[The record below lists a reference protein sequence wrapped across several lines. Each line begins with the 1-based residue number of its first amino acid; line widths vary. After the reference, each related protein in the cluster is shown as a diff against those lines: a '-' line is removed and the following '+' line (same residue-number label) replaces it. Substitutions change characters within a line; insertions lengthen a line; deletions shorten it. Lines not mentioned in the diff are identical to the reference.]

1 MEETNAR
8 HYFGDPAV
16 LQRSSFNE
24 AQVLDDNVAA
34 IRLLKALEAEGRDA
48 DEEEKAVLARYAGWG
63 GVSILFEYKTNNG
76 HRPMSPALST
86 ALFRAYGALAPESVA
101 GYAKGEGLMTAEEWE
116 SAKASV
122 NNAHFTAPDVIQSI
136 WKGIEGILPDGP
148 LEILEPA
155 AGVGSFLTFAPRS
168 IVEHARFTCVELDS
182 LSARILR
189 KIHPDATVYAQGFET
204 APLGRRFDLVVSNV
218 PFGNYNVPDLRYGGG
233 KLSVHDY
240 FFSRGVDLLKPGGVM
255 AAITSRYTM
264 DRKRRGVRG
273 DIARKA
279 DLMTAVRMPENSQT
293 AQAGCVVT
301 EDILFLRARSAIRT
315 LEEAYGLPWVST
327 NDTELPV
334 SEKQLLRL
342 RERGFENPE
351 RFHVNRYFVENP
363 DHVLG
368 TMQVG
373 TGQGGILALRV
384 VGEREDLAGRIGE
397 RLALLPDRLGELS
410 DADAPAERTEEP
422 EPVIVNAAQVRAH
435 RDIREMVGTVF
446 PRADGTL
453 AIVDGVEMGV
463 AGSRELRIADLPVG
477 KQKIKLYGDYL
488 PVRDAWREV
497 LRQMRETEPN
507 EDGTEH
513 PDMLTAQKDL
523 NRAYDAFVG
532 RHGPL
537 NKHLGALADD
547 IHAAAVSSIER
558 FDPITSRAE
567 KTGIFTERTMSPA
580 GEPERVNDPQDAV
593 ALSINR
599 FGRLD
604 LPYIAQKLGTDTWE
618 AKKALTEGESPLA
631 FVDPD
636 SGEMIPAYAYLSG
649 NVRRKLLDL
658 KGREDSRL
666 WQGHIAA
673 LDAVQPDPVPLSD
686 IEVIPGADWVPVE
699 VYRQFAMEVLQARWA
714 TISQDAQQWS
724 VKLVGVPQAAQM
736 DFGTER
742 RNVANLLERIMN
754 RGDIRVYD
762 KVDDRQV
769 LNGEETMLA
778 NEKAAAIQT
787 AWREWL
793 GQDAERVTALEGIYN
808 DRFCGFV
815 PMKVENAR
823 IAIQGQSKEI
833 SLRDSQRAAITRAI
847 LQPTGVFN
855 HEVGTGKTY
864 TQLGAGMKLL
874 ELGLIDR
881 AVFAVPKKTIG
892 QFAASAVSLF
902 PNRRIAVMDDS
913 QTKDKNRRRRFLAA
927 LSADRYDAVILTYN
941 GFQSIN
947 LPLESERDFLIDEQA
962 VIDDMLEMARSS
974 DDKYSVK
981 RLEKARKGLEAKMEL
996 LLQQREKGKDEIIG
1010 QFDQVLGKRV
1020 GLFVDEFHNFKN
1032 DSVSVP
1038 GNSLTIEG
1046 SVRALDMR
1054 MKSIY
1059 VRNNG
1064 GRFYGAS
1071 GTPVANSLLEF
1082 YVLQRYFQP
1091 DTLAEM
1097 GVDNPLAWFQTFL
1110 HQQAEAEP
1118 DPAGQ
1123 GWRVR
1128 ERPFLVNAAE
1138 AVVPLTMV
1146 MDTVRADDAGIPR
1159 PQATY
1164 TTRVIPNSAF
1174 FDGVL
1179 ADAAKRLEKIRAKQ
1193 VDPSEDNMLLVLHDL
1208 NKAGLDPRMVDQNHF
1223 VSEDEPCK
1231 INEVTRDIAAGLAAR
1246 DGYGLQL
1253 VFCDMGIPKSAAGRK
1268 ISNDET
1274 GDESKISEEEQL
1286 GMQGSFCF
1294 YDALI
1299 DKLVATG
1306 IPRERIATVYDAKND
1321 SQLEKLLQRANNGD
1335 FSVMIGSTMSMGVG
1349 LNMQTHVT
1357 DIRFLTVP
1365 YRPDQVEQA
1374 IGRGLRQGNTNSR
1387 INVTFYSQGQP
1398 EAYRY
1403 RLLDYKSKALR
1414 SVLQADRAV
1423 RRLDLSTQLNYNETM
1438 ALTMGD
1444 PRLADVFKLEDRLQK
1459 LRSLRKSHESRRSR
1473 AAESLRWVTETVER
1487 DRRRIGMIRELAP
1500 AMAAIPRDAKWSGRV
1515 LGDKAVGPLS
1525 VTGAMEPLLS
1535 RLPSDGVH
1543 IRFGGIPVRV
1553 MSNGFG
1559 LKYIL
1564 ENEGSVVYVTE
1575 NPSAMQAA
1583 MLDWDEVEAEVLQR
1597 IAANEAE
1604 IAQLRVALSK
1614 SFEHARE
1621 MEDLTREIEALRIA
1635 TGLEENADEAAQA
1648 AAAEHLARIAEEKGI
1663 LADAQAESEM
1673 AALTETV
1680 DPETLR
1686 AILEKRA
1693 PAVAAS
1699 DEEDAGKERRKG
1711 RRMVRAKSPEESLRP
1726 RRTPEEAIPAP
1737 LRPAD
1742 PGPTHRQEPSNGV
1755 DAKAVSANEGED
1767 GARIAIILGFNVRDM
1782 ADYREAIEA
1791 LRDILPEGLPVD
1803 MRVLAEGSPISEGDL
1818 REALTMVPGIRSV
1831 RLAEENLFAMAEN
1844 RADLARYGDMLMTLG
1859 TVQAQVGRKTVPLA
1873 KAMLNDPAGAGMP
1886 RVPVC
1891 AYSAEHVLPLSIT
1904 DRESLRA
1911 SWEERA
1917 ERHIRMGR
1925 RSPLEGAASDH
1936 PGEGA
1941 TPHAH
1946 TREIAGE
1953 AVPPAHPDGG
1963 GRPRVEEPSRLD
1975 DAPADDSTGT
1985 PPSDAPRI
1993 EDALLDYITQSYDS
2007 VVYLAKQEPS
2017 VENLSRYGSWKEAV
2031 KSALRELTR
2040 ADAAFAGYDTSTVDM
2055 GYLVHHFYLRHHV
2068 APEIPVAP
2076 TATRTPDAPVHPIQ
2090 DAPVPV
2096 LRTIPTVLRE
2106 FLPRSQYK
2114 ATEQGLRGEERE
2126 YFSDKMRELE
2136 QVIANMPQSYQTDG
2150 QGDNAPVTLHYFRG
2164 NADWYIIEK
2173 DSDPDGEGQ
2182 IQAFGLA
2189 DLGMGEPELGYI
2201 NIRELVQAGVEMDYH
2216 FAPRTLR
2223 ELKLEKY
2230 PEMVRESAPQPNTA
2244 EEMPQAIPSPERDGT
2259 ESALDALAPWLAP
2272 GQMTALRNV
2281 LGENPQ
2287 EDLSHTL
2294 GRLEAMAT
2302 RLRDPSQSG
2311 PGNRP
2316 IPTPRVAEIQA
2327 GAGLVLLTYR
2337 SPDGLRRWFITGMD
2351 QDSGALYGL
2360 QMVRSHHDSRW
2371 EAQMG
2376 PVSRQDL
2383 LDAGFL
2389 LDLVSTEPF
2398 VVADR
2403 MREMAPYI
2411 DGVDAMPA
2419 DAPVMR
2425 KIPPLEI
2432 PEVLRA
2438 LACPEQQALWRE
2450 MGAQA
2455 DRDLL
2460 QARLTRAAQWL
2471 ESPLSVSEAERQGL
2485 DGRAGLALRSGDL
2498 RVHWFL
2504 TGLNADGRSAFG
2516 LRITDEEAAL
2526 GRVDLRVALDEAP
2539 NIVIAHEP
2547 GPLRADLRDAA
2558 ILIESVEY
2566 EDDPRAIFWRGGQNG
2581 TLPMVQR
2588 IEDILDYERNTLE
2601 NEDVRVNTQAMEY
2614 LHLPPVRTLQWV
2626 TTTEA
2631 AAREYGDPQ
2640 MVIFTDPVVLA
2651 RDDHGGVLVAER
2663 ERLEVAASSIMTPA
2677 SVASLSDA
2685 AVDPIHVQARQA
2697 EQQAGNS
2704 VPFAPSRAEKAGLSE
2719 LAQKGPTYQSAVEAI
2734 ESAGGWDAV
2743 ADSLALQKSLQ
2754 DQLDHLIQ
2762 MRAELVSQVL
2772 QEGGWKWTGAAFA
2785 RNGGNDGVKIFPNG
2799 RSSGG
2804 NMVHWGYRITRR
2816 DGDAPVSL
2824 DVDDDM
2830 TLKARDLVGSMLA
2843 HRKNPQAVMGV
2854 GEPDRASPPAAGL
2867 SAEIQRNL
2875 KALRPFVPAQ
2885 QFNAICDVL
2894 AGESGLE
2901 SAESEARCLARF
2913 EQWISQRGIA
2923 YPDGRGGNGGHPLP
2937 DDAAIQGVSATC
2949 VLAYQNQSGTRKT
2962 YLTGMDDLG
2971 NLYGVSI
2978 RQSRVIAGP
2987 IDLAELLDQGET
2999 LRLTMAPAPVSE
3011 LLKEDGYDAQVVIS
3025 QPPVTS
3031 VPEGKSP
3038 LLQQVEQLAAD
3049 IRRKEA
3055 AQAASPSPTLGE
3067 IMAHRL
3073 SDLVAAKRLE
3083 EIFGS
3088 DDALGVRFV
3097 DHQGNEIPMTMD
3109 ADGQSVF
3116 PDGTSAT
3123 ICTNYAEQIKTHLPG
3138 YEVQIVGFEN
3148 EKNPDCAVAREEWH
3162 PGGHDF
3168 AIVDHRWLVDPW
3180 ARLVASVR
3188 DQIVYDLRD
3197 PDDAQKVADTYGDPL
3212 KWVLSGTSSI
3222 GHESALDLWDRT
3234 GLEGVIEAIEAG
3246 ERKAAGITIAE
3257 AAIIPTR
3264 AGVIA
3269 VPTDPNLPI
3278 YHAGLSDPVIPSTKN
3293 TAEQWLSGIPEDYRE
3308 SVRSVLVPFTVLPAK
3323 VKDATLTAA
3332 RTGHRMLNAELEGP
3346 EWWRNGQILLHA
3358 KIEDA
3363 TREVVEREW
3372 SLSWSRESVNNG
3384 RLYAM
3389 FTQILDHNLL
3399 DSLHSVDRV
3408 QADYGHVIVNGILGR
3423 NGIAEIMACRGL
3435 QPLRLLLTVEPDGMP
3450 GETLDRLTGYLADR
3464 LRGWRTDFPETP
3476 VVIDVLTVQGFP
3488 EPIMDQLR
3496 AVAESVRRVDTTD
3509 PEAAVRRADLT
3520 AQIGAPCDWVAAI
3533 LGHNFRSQQKR
3544 DLVKPLLVY
3553 QPDLIEIRLEKLLP
3567 DVFATLYQRNEANR
3581 RQMDL
3586 QGFTS
3591 LSRTLDAIA
3600 MQAPDVHA
3608 QPQKVEASAQPDNQP
3623 RIQASLL
3630 DVAPAEST
3638 VTKPVSNA
3646 ELPSATTFGT
3656 TDPIAQAMLTKI
3668 GASPYTLPYLLGDE
3682 RARDVDD
3689 PPYAEDAEWLAARV
3703 RFADEIDA
3711 VLNARIRQNVDALG
3725 ERGWMQPI
3733 LHGDL
3738 TRGGAMIHLDAM
3750 LNADGD
3756 MQGLSYRVSLAAD
3769 TEGREIR
3776 TVRDYLRGSSTQFAN
3791 ELHGIAE
3798 QIKQKFNQREQNG
3811 SQKTLD
3817 NYVVAHIREH
3827 APIVAQQA
3835 KANALEHFL
3844 LGNVMSAVSNAI
3856 LDAIEDK
3863 SLPQSMRD
3871 AAKAVLQGR
3880 EDMDDYR
3887 ARIGRLI
3894 FDAEM
3899 SGPAAGEAPP
3909 ADSQSASI
3917 ESVEDRAQP
3926 VRITLDNGAKPGW
3939 TDMPA
3944 LDLHGLHEGYRL
3956 RSESLGMQTQMT
3968 VMRQT
3973 ARGLMPVIRIMM
3985 NDPHHLTYL
3994 GDFEVEGDK
4003 RLLMAMLT
4011 LFTADPDAALRAA
4024 GVELRSVRLPDA
4036 HTMAYYL
4043 EAWYTARQ
4051 RSGHVE
4057 AALENYHR
4065 ANASATAPAPAEKA
4079 AAEES
4084 VPAESG
4090 DTQYPVIV
4098 LENVGDA
4105 VAGAMTGFSR
4115 SGKQLWLSRED
4126 GSVLAVEHADIDDW
4140 RLVGM
4145 FNRKGLDARD
4155 GDEARAIQAMLEARA
4170 EISLKIE
4177 VNEGLAKGPVPILT
4191 VQDGD
4196 GHLNRFF
4203 IDRLHE
4209 IHEDWKAANVAFA
4222 GLTEHYA
4229 GNGLVTLGRN
4239 ERQPTVS
4246 ADNAELRV
4254 RYDQPD
4260 DPATFVSVSMKFAGR
4275 KDAMTVSLM
4284 NNTGDSSD
4292 LWGDRKSIE
4301 NRNDLPGLIA
4311 QAEGLRDEAL
4321 RQRDVLWEL
4330 EPFIQAYLNSY
4341 AQAARHIR
4349 ATMDNVDKSL
4359 VTNESSAR
4367 DVYRAVGEAVREGQD
4382 IIETAAD
4389 DLRNVSENG
4398 QISMRVNDRLGHYA
4412 PARQHR
4418 EVLMAVR
4425 ALETELMQIA
4435 KDRLMQRGRD
4445 FLASADE
4452 STPIEDVAVAI
4463 FNKHGIEAPETPSM
4477 VNYVRDRDLQ
4487 RVQGAIGHN
4496 SMNPASQEIFE
4507 RMTGIRLE
4515 KTQKARVRQIDAWAN
4530 VTPEMRER
4538 MDAEGKSQREE
4549 RQNQKELR
4557 SAWESFAGMRMQ
4569 RGGTGQDYVLAMIGE
4584 GHTQVSS
4591 YKKGV
4596 SVQYGLLNPETHEV
4610 RYMTRSPQ
4618 FTRFCK
4624 AVLKMSVDGVVLDA
4638 LRKADLVDGPQPL
4651 VSESASEQDP
4661 EIERLFGGEGAAAE
4675 TDDGAAVQDAN
4686 DGGTSSAPI
4695 PENLSSWN
4703 AGDRVIWRKPGS
4715 YGQTPV
4721 PGVVIGAE
4729 EGGVVISVASP
4740 GEPGELLVKV
4750 LADPAKLLP
4759 RNTPAPL
4766 VDEAREA
4773 SAMPAAESRA
4783 KETDVEYVE
4792 LFDDEP
4798 AGLIDSDEASS
4809 GAGNFEETGG
4819 VCPWDPDEEND
4830 EHDAL
4835 LRKLADG
4842 FDRRAVPES
4851 LPMRSPDMFSAL
4863 GEIRLERSYANPHG
4877 VLPAQVTIQW
4887 NEGKSMLARASVN
4900 VARDMLGVYRGVW
4913 EIPGMAT
4920 PIHSISG
4927 GFPDFATAYT
4937 RLRDDLVAN
4946 LLSMARKDSETKT
4959 AALAMK
4965 LARRVAENPEGDGM
4979 EREPAQNVPAYTANI
4994 MALLRA
5000 VPSIP
5005 DGSEIRLTWE
5015 SRHGDPDMP
5024 CLAIHRPEGAGWH
5037 ATLLRDDLGRV
5048 NDGGE
5053 VLAQMEIG
5061 DDIAA
5066 AMEDP
5071 VRALW
5076 TGTPLRA
5083 ALPDE
5088 QWARIANN
5096 PLGSAND
5103 PELHLVSPVPLP
5115 AMAPAALPLWPRDEA
5130 GAEAFPVDER
5140 TDSVGNFSSY
5150 AALAFRFDG
5159 DHEVALKIA
5168 RDAGGFVPRAAMVNG
5183 HYLVSGDPNRKDEGR
5198 EADFAGAVRNAA
5210 KAALGMV
5217 RRDVSFTD
5225 SVEMRA
5231 IERSL
5236 ADWMQGKKPASEP
5249 LVRIVTPDMP
5259 ERGRLDEAGRVI
5271 VRLREGHS
5279 MRDGDDGFSTSVY
5292 AVVDGE
5298 DVFLGGHGDLR
5309 DALSCGNAVL
5319 ERRFAPDPMPWRAYM
5334 AGGFSLSG
5342 GPADGA
5348 QKAVPEVL
5356 EAPEGIPQSVWD
5368 FSVPAAAREALRE
5381 DLDRVR
5387 KAFPDLA
5394 YKTQNTVS
5402 RPGSDRHFTV
5412 DLANDRME
5420 TIRLHYILRP
5430 EDRGDDER
5438 LVSGKIAL
5446 IDVVAYGLDHRL
5458 YEWLARLDAVGFAD
5472 RIEYADV
5479 VNQPRNAEDAHV
5491 TLSAMLHRL
5500 ELQDVRR
5507 RRGLRPMEVLMTVT
5521 LSARDV
5527 PNYWESLQQRLEMAV
5542 AQMRSWK
5549 AAFPENPLRVHAYLL
5564 HGDGQEPLDEI
5575 HRRHAETQKMLAT
5588 AADVVIPVSTA
5599 KDRVEARL
5607 GHCDAVMVV
5616 GLPPRGEDPQG
5627 KELIKWIDR
5636 SFRAEDKKQF
5646 NRPTFVYQ
5654 PAFSEIH
5661 QTHLLEGMNRRF
5673 REKARANEARQESLD
5688 ALDKTLAILA
5698 QPGNTLAGEG
5708 KPAAPTPDPSAGE
5721 TTAAGMERTPA
5732 QEIVLELVGTVED
5745 IEVVE
5750 VDGYVRENGLWRP
5763 VRAYDQSEIRANLAD
5778 GVEME
5783 RVERWGIRVI
5793 REDGG
5798 ESLVTTAASKEAAT
5812 RSASRIASIARELA
5826 NRRIVIRDAYAAR
5839 HEAKD
5844 SERLAPIRRD
5854 EIARVEDI
5862 RQEPEPR
5869 RGAAAIEPDDWTS
5882 REQRWVEEIGKGA
5895 PVLGAPLIVLDG
5907 VAPGQ
5912 AVFPA
5917 DGYAASD
5924 ARDAGLGLIL
5934 EGAGQDGTLRL
5945 IDVLPNT
5952 QASVDH
5958 VTAWF
5963 GGYTVVNRYA
5973 ERVAR
5978 GAAAKDGGAIN
5989 ENPMPG
5995 THTEVESAEKALE
6008 AGAPVHAMVDAPHTE
6023 EIQGEEMAAMEE
6035 NQDAGAALTDE
6046 AIFAIEDR
6054 LHAMNLEEWLSERTA
6069 PDDARDAGICCDAA
6083 LSALWRDYPDIARH
6097 TRRAEFSTDDNP
6109 VRSPTISE
6117 KHGHIL
6123 LLIAERW
6130 TLDPWVFHNLPG
6142 KPFRF
6147 DYWDEGESRKAVV
6160 LYGDPALWEIRE
6172 SGATAERGEPA
6183 QKIGT
6188 DIPPEAE
6195 KIQDVVQ
6202 SVAMYEVQEGKPMPE
6217 RLRREVEGLMGS
6229 LLNIAL
6235 ERELLEMEETQLK
6248 ERITAMQDGY
6258 LPVSLA
6264 LDGVD
6269 LVRAKFQASAVRG
6282 MEEGEWRVEMPRD
6295 AQAAIARN
6303 ALLLRKADE
6312 LSARIPLGAE
6322 AARRELNCVEKKQ
6335 NPRARNRP

>member
-8 HYFGDPAV
+8 HYFGDPAI
-16 LQRSSFNE
+16 LQRPSFNE

-34 IRLLKALEAEGRDA
+34 IRLLKTLEAEGRDA
-48 DEEEKAVLARYAGWG
+48 DEEEKAILARYAGWG
-63 GVSILFEYKTNNG
+63 GVSILFEHKTNNG

-86 ALFRAYGALAPESVA
+86 ALFRAHDALAPGSVA
-101 GYAKGEGLMTAEEWE
+101 GSSKTEGLMTAEEWD

-122 NNAHFTAPDVIQSI
+122 NNAHFTAPDVIQAI
-136 WKGIEGILPDGP
+136 WNGIKGILPDGP

-168 IVEHARFTCVELDS
+168 IVERARFTCVELDS

-189 KIHPDATVYAQGFET
+189 KIHPDATVFAQGFET

-240 FFSRGVDLLKPGGVM
+240 FFTRGVDLLKPGGVM

-264 DRKRRGVRG
+264 DRKRRSVRG

-301 EDILFLRARSAIRT
+301 EDVLFLRARSAIRM
-315 LEEAYGLPWVST
+315 LEEAYALPWVNT
-327 NDTELPV
+327 NDTELSV

-351 RFHVNRYFVENP
+351 RFHVNRYFLENP

-368 TMQVG
+368 AMQVG

-397 RLALLPDRLGELS
+397 RLAILPERLGELS
-410 DADAPAERTEEP
+410 GADAPAERMEEP
-422 EPVIVNAAQVRAH
+422 EAVIVNAAQVRAH

-453 AIVDGVEMGV
+453 AIVDGVEVGV
-463 AGSRELRIADLPVG
+463 AGSRELQIADLPVG
-477 KQKIKLYGDYL
+477 KQKVKLYGDYL

-537 NKHLGALADD
+537 NHHLGALADD

-558 FDPITSRAE
+558 FDPISRRAE

-699 VYRQFAMEVLQARWA
+699 VYRQFAMEVLQAREA
-714 TISQDAQQWS
+714 TIFQDAQQWS

-793 GQDAERVTALEGIYN
+793 GQDAERVTTLEGIYN

-833 SLRDSQRAAITRAI
+833 SLRDSQGAAITRAI
-847 LQPTGVFN
+847 LQATGVFN

-974 DDKYSVK
+974 DDKFSVK

-996 LLQQREKGKDEIIG
+996 LLQQREKSKDEIIG

-1164 TTRVIPNSAF
+1164 TTSVIPNSGF

-1208 NKAGLDPRMVDQNHF
+1208 NKAGLDPRMMDPNHF

-1349 LNMQTHVT
+1349 LNLQTHVT

-1374 IGRGLRQGNTNSR
+1374 IGRGLRQGNRNSR

-1525 VTGAMEPLLS
+1525 VTGIMEPLLS

-1583 MLDWDEVEAEVLQR
+1583 MLDWNEVEAEVLQR

-1635 TGLEENADEAAQA
+1635 TGLEENADEAAQE

-1663 LADAQAESEM
+1663 RADAQAESEM

-1693 PAVAAS
+1693 PAAAAS
-1699 DEEDAGKERRKG
+1699 DEEGAGKERRKG

-1726 RRTPEEAIPAP
+1726 RRMPEAEPRPGPIH
-1737 LRPAD
+1737 PAD
-1742 PGPTHRQEPSNGV
+1742 PVPTHHQEPSNAMG
-1755 DAKAVSANEGED
+1755 AETVSDNEGED

-1791 LRDILPEGLPVD
+1791 LRDLLPEDMPVD

-1818 REALTMVPGIRSV
+1818 REALAMVPGIRSV
-1831 RLAEENLFAMAEN
+1831 RLAEEDLFAMAEN
-1844 RADLARYGDMLMTLG
+1844 RADLARFGDMLMTLG
-1859 TVQAQVGRKTVPLA
+1859 TVQAQVGRKTAPLA
-1873 KAMLNDPAGAGMP
+1873 NAMLNDPAGAGMP
-1886 RVPVC
+1886 RMPVC
-1891 AYSAEHVLPLSIT
+1891 AYSADHVLPLSIT

-1911 SWEERA
+1911 SWEDRA
-1917 ERHIRMGR
+1917 ESLVRTGR
-1925 RSPLEGAASDH
+1925 RSPLQGAASDH

-1941 TPHAH
+1941 TPYADM
-1946 TREIAGE
+1946 REIAGE
-1953 AVPPAHPDGG
+1953 AIPAAHPDGG
-1963 GRPRVEEPSRLD
+1963 ERPRVEEPPRLD
-1975 DAPADDSTGT
+1975 DVPADDSTGT

-1993 EDALLDYITQSYDS
+1993 EDALLDYIMQSYDS
-2007 VVYLAKQEPS
+2007 VVYLAKQEAS
-2017 VENLSRYGSWKEAV
+2017 EENLSRYGSWKEAV

-2040 ADAAFAGYDTSTVDM
+2040 DDASFAGYDASTVDM
-2055 GYLVHHFYLRHHV
+2055 EYLVHHFYLRHHV

-2076 TATRTPDAPVHPIQ
+2076 TDARTPDAPVHPIQ

-2096 LRTIPTVLRE
+2096 LRTIPTALRE
-2106 FLPRSQYK
+2106 FLPRSQYM

-2189 DLGMGEPELGYI
+2189 DLGMGEPEFGYI
-2201 NIRELVQAGVEMDYH
+2201 NIQELVQAGVEMDYH

-2223 ELKLEKY
+2223 DLKLEKY
-2230 PEMVRESAPQPNTA
+2230 PELVRDEAPKDAPAPQPESPATQSDPVQTRLFYSHDQAPLKSGETIEQTLQNWRDAGMAVQVDAAMMDPYLQMPSKTGSLRVLYTRKPQGPAVNAAAWGTVEYKEPAILA
-2244 EEMPQAIPSPERDGT
+2244 ELPDHAVLVAEQSY
-2259 ESALDALAPWLAP
+2259 LDAYRSSLNPAQDGPKNAVDMLMNTLAPW
-2272 GQMTALRNV
+2272 MTAEQGASLRNILSDDGAV
-2281 LGENPQ
+2281 
-2287 EDLSHTL
+2287 DLPNTL
-2294 GRLEAMAT
+2294 SQIDTVASW
-2302 RLRDPSQSG
+2302 LRDPASG

-2316 IPTPRVAEIQA
+2316 VPAPRVAEIQA
-2327 GAGLVLLTYR
+2327 GAGLNVLTYR
-2337 SPDGLRRWFITGMD
+2337 SPDSLHWWFITGMD

-2360 QMVRSHHDSRW
+2360 QMVRSRPDSRW

-2376 PVSRQDL
+2376 PVSRQEL

-2389 LDLVSTEPF
+2389 LELMPTEPF
-2398 VVADR
+2398 AVADR

-2411 DGVDAMPA
+2411 SGVDAMPA
-2419 DAPVMR
+2419 DAPAMR

-2432 PEVLRA
+2432 PEVLRT
-2438 LACPEQQALWRE
+2438 LARPEQQALWRE
-2450 MGAQA
+2450 MGAH
-2455 DRDLL
+2455 DGDLL

-2471 ESPLSVSEAERQGL
+2471 EAPLSVPEAERQGL

-2516 LRITDEEAAL
+2516 LRIADEEAAL

-2581 TLPMVQR
+2581 ALPMVQR

-2601 NEDVRVNTQAMEY
+2601 NEDVRVNTTAMEY

-2626 TTTEA
+2626 TTTED

-2663 ERLEVAASSIMTPA
+2663 EMLDVAARSILIPA
-2677 SVASLSDA
+2677 SAPSDDA
-2685 AVDPIHVQARQA
+2685 ADPVRVPAQQAE
-2697 EQQAGNS
+2697 EQQAGKS
-2704 VPFAPSRAEKAGLSE
+2704 APFAPSRAEKAGLSE

-2734 ESAGGWDAV
+2734 EGAGGWDAV
-2743 ADSLALQKSLQ
+2743 ADSPALQKSLQ
-2754 DQLDHLIQ
+2754 DHLDHLIQ
-2762 MRAELVSQVL
+2762 MRAELVSQAL
-2772 QEGGWKWTGAAFA
+2772 QEGDWEWTGAAFA
-2785 RNGGNDGVKIFPNG
+2785 RNGGNDGGKIFPNG

-2816 DGDAPVSL
+2816 DGDTPIAM
-2824 DVDDDM
+2824 DIDDDM
-2830 TLKARDLVGSMLA
+2830 TLDAQDLVASMLDQME
-2843 HRKNPQAVMGV
+2843 NPQVTVTAAQPTPKAKHP
-2854 GEPDRASPPAAGL
+2854 ETTPAF
-2867 SAEIQRNL
+2867 SEEVEKNL
-2875 KALRPFVPAQ
+2875 DTLRPFVSDR
-2885 QFNAICDVL
+2885 QFNAIQSVL

-2901 SAESEARCLARF
+2901 AAESEAQRLAQKA
-2913 EQWISQRGIA
+2913 QWISQKALTYPGGHIA
-2923 YPDGRGGNGGHPLP
+2923 NGGHLAP
-2937 DDAAIQGVSATC
+2937 DDAAVQGVAATC
-2949 VLAYQNQSGTRKT
+2949 VLAYQNESGTRKT

-2971 NLYGVSI
+2971 NLYGI
-2978 RQSRVIAGP
+2978 RIRTRAVAGP
-2987 IDLAELLDQGET
+2987 VNLANILNQADMLNF
-2999 LRLTMAPAPVSE
+2999 TMQPTPVAE
-3011 LLKEDGYDAQVVIS
+3011 LLKEDGYL
-3025 QPPVTS
+3025 
-3031 VPEGKSP
+3031 PEGVFIEP
-3038 LLQQVEQLAAD
+3038 AVYAIHEPYRAAIARILPAEQVQFALNLA
-3049 IRRKEA
+3049 
-3055 AQAASPSPTLGE
+3055 
-3067 IMAHRL
+3067 
-3073 SDLVAAKRLE
+3073 VAA
-3083 EIFGS
+3083 
-3088 DDALGVRFV
+3088 
-3097 DHQGNEIPMTMD
+3097 M
-3109 ADGQSVF
+3109 
-3116 PDGTSAT
+3116 
-3123 ICTNYAEQIKTHLPG
+3123 
-3138 YEVQIVGFEN
+3138 
-3148 EKNPDCAVAREEWH
+3148 
-3162 PGGHDF
+3162 
-3168 AIVDHRWLVDPW
+3168 
-3180 ARLVASVR
+3180 
-3188 DQIVYDLRD
+3188 
-3197 PDDAQKVADTYGDPL
+3197 PDD
-3212 KWVLSGTSSI
+3212 W
-3222 GHESALDLWDRT
+3222 T
-3234 GLEGVIEAIEAG
+3234 GNA
-3246 ERKAAGITIAE
+3246 RKI
-3257 AAIIPTR
+3257 
-3264 AGVIA
+3264 
-3269 VPTDPNLPI
+3269 
-3278 YHAGLSDPVIPSTKN
+3278 
-3293 TAEQWLSGIPEDYRE
+3293 Q
-3308 SVRSVLVPFTVLPAK
+3308 
-3323 VKDATLTAA
+3323 
-3332 RTGHRMLNAELEGP
+3332 
-3346 EWWRNGQILLHA
+3346 
-3358 KIEDA
+3358 
-3363 TREVVEREW
+3363 VVERALRNVIPDETLRLATLENLKTAADAVEQNRHAEAVRAGLADDPVPEAPQI
-3372 SLSWSRESVNNG
+3372 SATPLQQAMLRKIARSPYIAING
-3384 RLYAM
+3384 AEPKHSGD
-3389 FTQILDHNLL
+3389 TQIWANDIIKTVEDKDVFASLL
-3399 DSLHSVDRV
+3399 IAGLVWHSVVGQGAAVGLTDEGFAIYQTIANNPESSLLGQPMGTSMEQFAADVQKVVEKV
-3408 QADYGHVIVNGILGR
+3408 QADVAVTSTIAATPLQQDMIYKIARSDYTSVNGAVPKNAADTETWADTI
-3423 NGIAEIMACRGL
+3423 IETAEDKG
-3435 QPLRLLLTVEPDGMP
+3435 V
-3450 GETLDRLTGYLADR
+3450 
-3464 LRGWRTDFPETP
+3464 
-3476 VVIDVLTVQGFP
+3476 
-3488 EPIMDQLR
+3488 
-3496 AVAESVRRVDTTD
+3496 
-3509 PEAAVRRADLT
+3509 
-3520 AQIGAPCDWVAAI
+3520 
-3533 LGHNFRSQQKR
+3533 
-3544 DLVKPLLVY
+3544 
-3553 QPDLIEIRLEKLLP
+3553 
-3567 DVFATLYQRNEANR
+3567 
-3581 RQMDL
+3581 
-3586 QGFTS
+3586 FTS
-3591 LSRTLDAIA
+3591 LKNAGLVWHSGEKKDAGVGLTDEGFVLY
-3600 MQAPDVHA
+3600 QAIEERLSKA
-3608 QPQKVEASAQPDNQP
+3608 QVDAAVTTAEKSNASGMPMDLEIDAPP
-3623 RIQASLL
+3623 SPVPAASLPGAAL
-3630 DVAPAEST
+3630 PESSLPGVTLLGATSSQEAAP
-3638 VTKPVSNA
+3638 
-3646 ELPSATTFGT
+3646 PSARPFGT
-3656 TDPIAQAMLTKI
+3656 TDPIARAMLAKI
-3668 GASPYTLPYLLGDE
+3668 EASPYTLPYLLGDE
-3682 RARDVDD
+3682 RARDAGD
-3689 PPYAEDAEWLAARV
+3689 PPYEEDAEWAAARV
-3703 RFADEIDA
+3703 QFADEIDA
-3711 VLNARIRQNVDALG
+3711 VLNARIQQNVDALG
-3725 ERGWMQPI
+3725 ERGWRQPI

-3738 TRGGAMIHLDAM
+3738 TRGGAVIRLEPT

-3756 MQGLSYRVSLAAD
+3756 NMQGLTYQVSLAAD
-3769 TEGREIR
+3769 TEGSETRS
-3776 TVRDYLRGSSTQFAN
+3776 VRDYLRSSSTQFAN

-3798 QIKQKFNQREQNG
+3798 QVRQNLDQTVSERQESAQKL
-3811 SQKTLD
+3811 LD
-3817 NYVVAHIREH
+3817 AYVLAHIREH

-3835 KANALEHFL
+3835 QANALEHFL
-3844 LGNVMSAVSNAI
+3844 LGNVLGSVSNAI
-3856 LDAIEDK
+3856 LDAIED
-3863 SLPQSMRD
+3863 STLPQSVRD
-3871 AAKAVLQGR
+3871 AAKKVLQDR
-3880 EDMDDYR
+3880 EGITDFQ

-3894 FDAEM
+3894 FDAERA
-3899 SGPAAGEAPP
+3899 SPAAGEAPLADRQP
-3909 ADSQSASI
+3909 APLENVD
-3917 ESVEDRAQP
+3917 ERAHP
-3926 VRITLDNGAKPGW
+3926 VRITLDNGAEPGW

-3956 RSESLGMQTQMT
+3956 QSESLGMQTQVT

-3973 ARGLMPVIRIMM
+3973 ARGLIPVVRIIM
-3985 NDPHHLTYL
+3985 NDPRHLTYL

-4011 LFTADPDAALRAA
+4011 MFTTDPGAALRAA
-4024 GVELRSVRLPDA
+4024 GVELRGVRLPDA
-4036 HTMAYYL
+4036 HTMTAYL
-4043 EAWYTARQ
+4043 EAWYAARQ

-4065 ANASATAPAPAEKA
+4065 ATPSATAPAPAEKA
-4079 AAEES
+4079 VSEEAPS
-4084 VPAESG
+4084 AESG
-4090 DTQYPVIV
+4090 DPQYPVIV
-4098 LENVGDA
+4098 LENVGDT
-4105 VAGAMTGFSR
+4105 VAGAMTGFSAD
-4115 SGKQLWLSRED
+4115 GKQLWLTQKD
-4126 GSVLAVEHADIDDW
+4126 GAVMAVEHADIDDW
-4140 RLVGM
+4140 RMVGL

-4155 GDEARAIQAMLEARA
+4155 GDEARAIQSMLEARA

-4177 VNEGLAKGPVPILT
+4177 VNDGLARGPVPVLT
-4191 VQDGD
+4191 IQENGR
-4196 GHLNRFF
+4196 HLNRFF
-4203 IDRLHE
+4203 IDRLHD
-4209 IHEDWKAANVAFA
+4209 IHEDWKAVDAVFA
-4222 GLTEHYA
+4222 GLTEHYD
-4229 GNGLVTLGRN
+4229 GNDMVTLGKN

-4260 DPATFVSVSMKFAGR
+4260 DPASFIAVSMKFAGR
-4275 KDAMTVSLM
+4275 KDAITVSLM
-4284 NNTGDSSD
+4284 NNTGDPSD

-4311 QAEGLRDEAL
+4311 QAEGLCDEAL

-4341 AQAARHIR
+4341 AQAAQHIR
-4349 ATMDNVDKSL
+4349 AAMDNVDKSL

-4367 DVYRAVGEAVREGQD
+4367 DVFRAVGEAVREGQD

-4398 QISMRVNDRLGHYA
+4398 QISMRVNDRLGRYA

-4452 STPIEDVAVAI
+4452 NTPIEEIAVAI

-4477 VNYVRDRDLQ
+4477 VNYVRGRDLQ

-4538 MDAEGKSQREE
+4538 MDAEEKNQREA
-4549 RQNQKELR
+4549 RQSQKELR

-4591 YKKGV
+4591 YKKGA

-4618 FTRFCK
+4618 FNSFCK
-4624 AVLKMSVDGVVLDA
+4624 AVLKMNVDGVVMDA
-4638 LRKADLVDGPQPL
+4638 LRQADLVDGPQPS

-4675 TDDGAAVQDAN
+4675 TDDGAAVQDAK

-4695 PENLSSWN
+4695 PENLPSWN
-4703 AGDRVIWRKPGS
+4703 AGDPVIWRKPGS
-4715 YGQTPV
+4715 AGQTPV

-4750 LADPAKLLP
+4750 LADPANLLP
-4759 RNTPAPL
+4759 RNTPAPQ
-4766 VDEAREA
+4766 VDEAQEA
-4773 SAMPAAESRA
+4773 SARPAAESRA

-4792 LFDDEP
+4792 LFDEEP
-4798 AGLIDSDEASS
+4798 AGLIDGGEASS

-4877 VLPAQVTIQW
+4877 VLPSQVAIQW
-4887 NEGKSMLARASVN
+4887 NEGKSMLARASVD

-4920 PIHSISG
+4920 PIHSLSG

-4979 EREPAQNVPAYTANI
+4979 AREPAQNVPAYAANI

-5005 DGSEIRLTWE
+5005 DGGEIRLTWE

-5024 CLAIHRPEGAGWH
+5024 CLVIHRPEGAGWH

-5048 NDGGE
+5048 TDGSE

-5150 AALAFRFDG
+5150 AALAFRFDD

-5168 RDAGGFVPRAAMVNG
+5168 RDADGFVPRAAMVNG

-5198 EADFAGAVRNAA
+5198 EADFADAVRSAA
-5210 KAALGMV
+5210 KTALGMV

-5249 LVRIVTPDMP
+5249 LVRVVTPDMP
-5259 ERGRLDEAGRVI
+5259 ERGRLNEASRVI

-5279 MRDGDDGFSTSVY
+5279 MRDGDGGFSASVY

-5319 ERRFAPDPMPWRAYM
+5319 ERRFAPDPMPWSAYM
-5334 AGGFSLSG
+5334 AGGFSLSR

-5348 QKAVPEVL
+5348 AKGAPEVAD
-5356 EAPEGIPQSVWD
+5356 APEGVPQSVWEQ
-5368 FSVPAAAREALRE
+5368 SVPAAAREALRE

-5387 KAFPDLA
+5387 KAFPELA
-5394 YKTQNTVS
+5394 YKTQNTVA
-5402 RPGSDRHFTV
+5402 RRGSDRHFTM

-5430 EDRGDDER
+5430 EDRGEGER
-5438 LVSGKIAL
+5438 LVSGNIAL

-5479 VNQPRNAEDAHV
+5479 VNQPRHAEDTHV

-5527 PNYWESLQQRLEMAV
+5527 PNYWESLQQRLEMSV
-5542 AQMRSWK
+5542 AQMRAWK

-5564 HGDGQEPLDEI
+5564 HGDGPEPLEEI

-5599 KDRVEARL
+5599 MDRVEARL

-5627 KELIKWIDR
+5627 KDLVKWIDR

-5673 REKARANEARQESLD
+5673 REKARANEARRESLD

-5708 KPAAPTPDPSAGE
+5708 KPAAPAPEDAAVQPPTRPDPSAAE
-5721 TTAAGMERTPA
+5721 TPVAGMGRTPA
-5732 QEIVLELVGTVED
+5732 QEIVLELVDTVED
-5745 IEVVE
+5745 IVAVE

-5783 RVERWGIRVI
+5783 RIERWGIRVI

-5812 RSASRIASIARELA
+5812 RSASRIASVARELA
-5826 NRRIVIRDAYAAR
+5826 DKRIVIRDAYAAR
-5839 HEAKD
+5839 QEAKD
-5844 SERLAPIRRD
+5844 AEWFAPIRRD
-5854 EIARVEDI
+5854 ETALAEEI
-5862 RQEPEPR
+5862 RQEPELR
-5869 RGAAAIEPDDWTS
+5869 RDAAAIEPDDWTS
-5882 REQRWVEEIGKGA
+5882 REQRWVEEIGKAA

-5934 EGAGQDGTLRL
+5934 ESAGQDGPPRL

-5978 GAAAKDGGAIN
+5978 GAAAKDGDAIN
-5989 ENPMPG
+5989 ENPLPG
-5995 THTEVESAEKALE
+5995 THTEVESAEKALV
-6008 AGAPVHAMVDAPHTE
+6008 AGAPAQEMANAPRAE
-6023 EIQGEEMAAMEE
+6023 EIQGEEMAVMEE
-6035 NQDAGAALTDE
+6035 NQDTGAAALTDE

-6054 LHAMNLEEWLSERTA
+6054 LHAMNLEEWLSERAA
-6069 PDDARDAGICCDAA
+6069 PDDAMDAAICCDAA

-6097 TRRAEFSTDDNP
+6097 TRWAEFSTDDNP

-6117 KHGHIL
+6117 RHGHSL

-6147 DYWDEGESRKAVV
+6147 DYWDEGESRRAAT
-6160 LYGDPALWEIRE
+6160 LYGDPDLWEIRE
-6172 SGATAERGEPA
+6172 SGGAAEGGDPA
-6183 QKIGT
+6183 PEIGS
-6188 DIPPEAE
+6188 DILVGA
-6195 KIQDVVQ
+6195 KTIQDMVLSGGVYQ
-6202 SVAMYEVQEGKPMPE
+6202 VQEGKPMPE
-6217 RLRREVEGLMGS
+6217 RLRREVEGLMGR

-6235 ERELLEMEETQLK
+6235 ERELIEMEETQLK
-6248 ERITAMQDGY
+6248 ERITAMQEGY

-6269 LVRAKFQASAVRG
+6269 LVRAKFQESAVRG

-6295 AQAAIARN
+6295 ARAAVARN
-6303 ALLLRKADE
+6303 SLLLRKADE

-6322 AARRELNCVEKKQ
+6322 AARRELNSVEKKQ